1 MLIEPTCTP
10 WGPGSVPGHPFA
22 RYSIDGYH
30 VPVPGNDGGDLIRFH
45 NEDLPGMDGLELET
59 ERHALLGALAYL
71 RMPGV
76 PDFAI
81 PYPSDGSPAGFTRF
95 TDWARRR
102 IGAME
107 GLMRHARP

>member
-1 MLIEPTCTP
+1 M
-10 WGPGSVPGHPFA
+10 PGHPFEL
-22 RYSIDGYH
+22 RSIGGYP

-45 NEDLPGMDGLELET
+45 NEDLPGMDWVKLET

-71 RMPGV
+71 RRPDV
-76 PDFAI
+76 PEFVI
-81 PYPSDGSPAGFTRF
+81 PYPSDGPLAGFTRF

-102 IGAME
+102 IGAIE